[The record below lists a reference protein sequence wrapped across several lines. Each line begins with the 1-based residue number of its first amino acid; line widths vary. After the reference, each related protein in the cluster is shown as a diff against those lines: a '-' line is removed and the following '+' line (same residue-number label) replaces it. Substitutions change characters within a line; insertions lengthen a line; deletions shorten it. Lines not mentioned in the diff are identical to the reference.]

1 MERGAH
7 EAGRK
12 TLQRAVEALPQAQHV
27 ELISKFAQLEFR
39 HGAPER
45 GRTVFDGILSNYPK
59 RVDVWSVY
67 LDMEIRIPDAD
78 PQVAR
83 RPILSPNPVPNPNP
97 TPIPIPNPS
106 PSPNDP

>member
-1 MERGAH
+1 M
-7 EAGRK
+7 
-12 TLQRAVEALPQAQHV
+12 

-67 LDMEIRIPDAD
+67 LDMEIRIAEAD
-78 PQVAR
+78 PQAH
-83 RPILSPNPVPNPNP
+83 PNPRPQP
-97 TPIPIPNPS
+97 
-106 PSPNDP
+106 